1 MGYGARWIASRDS
14 TVGIVPVGYGDGY
27 PRSLSNQGEMLY
39 RGSRVPVVGSVCMD
53 YTFVDLTGALNGESP
68 NAGEEIV
75 ILGTQGKAEVSAGFL
90 AEKAGTIAYEIVT
103 GIQRRVA
110 REVI

>member
-1 MGYGARWIASRDS
+1 
-14 TVGIVPVGYGDGY
+14 
-27 PRSLSNQGEMLY
+27 
-39 RGSRVPVVGSVCMD
+39 MD
-53 YTFVDLTGALNGESP
+53 YTLIDLTNSLKGESP
-68 NAGEEIV
+68 RAGEEIV
-75 ILGTQGKAEVSAGFL
+75 ILGAQGKAEVSAGFL